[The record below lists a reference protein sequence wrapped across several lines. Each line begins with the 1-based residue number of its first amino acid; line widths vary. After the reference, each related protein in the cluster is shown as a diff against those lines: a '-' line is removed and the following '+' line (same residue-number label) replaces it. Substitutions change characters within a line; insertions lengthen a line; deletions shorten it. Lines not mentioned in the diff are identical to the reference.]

1 MRIEGALTYADVCR
15 PSGALWRCAYNVML
29 VLAGSV
35 LIAASAQAAVHL
47 PFTAVPITGQTFAVL
62 LLAGLLGAQ
71 RGVATVLAY
80 LGEGAIGLPVFA
92 NGGAGAAY
100 LAGPTG
106 GYLIGFVAAA
116 WIVGRL
122 AQRGWD
128 RRFVTT
134 AAAMTFGTV
143 AIFLCGMSWYAV
155 FVGPLQV
162 FAGGLLPFLP
172 GGIVKIVLAAALLP
186 SGWKVLAKLQAADR

>member
-1 MRIEGALTYADVCR
+1 MQIDSALTYADVCR
-15 PSGALWRCAYNVML
+15 PTGALRRCAYNVML

-35 LIAASAQAAVHL
+35 LIAVSAQAAVHL

-62 LLAGLLGAQ
+62 LVGGLFGAR

-80 LGEGAIGLPVFA
+80 IVEGAIGLPVFA
-92 NGGAGAAY
+92 NGAGGAAY

-143 AIFLCGMSWYAV
+143 AIFVCGMSWYAV

>member
-1 MRIEGALTYADVCR
+1 MRIESALTYADVCR
-15 PSGALWRCAYNVML
+15 PSGALSRCAYNVML

-35 LIAASAQAAVHL
+35 LIAASAQAAVRL

-62 LLAGLLGAQ
+62 LLGGLFGAR

-80 LGEGAIGLPVFA
+80 IGEGAIGLPVFA

-134 AAAMTFGTV
+134 AAAMTLGTI
-143 AIFLCGMSWYAV
+143 AIFVCGMAWLAMLLE
-155 FVGPLQV
+155 PTQV
-162 FAGGLLPFLP
+162 LLAGLIPFIP
-172 GGIVKIVLAAALLP
+172 GAIVKIILAAALLP
-186 SGWKVLAKLQAADR
+186 SGWKVLALLRRGA

>member
-1 MRIEGALTYADVCR
+1 MRIDGALTYADICR
-15 PSGALWRCAYNVML
+15 PTRVLPAWAYDIAL

-62 LLAGLLGAQ
+62 LVGGLFGAR

-80 LGEGAIGLPVFA
+80 IGEGAIGLPVFA
-92 NGGAGAAY
+92 NGAAGAAY

-134 AAAMTFGTV
+134 AAAMTLGTV
-143 AIFLCGMSWYAV
+143 AIFLCGMSWYAA
-155 FVGPLQV
+155 FVGPLHV

-172 GGIVKIVLAAALLP
+172 GAIVKIVLAAALLP
-186 SGWKVLAKLQAADR
+186 SGWKVLALLRRGA